1 MRRVTSPNRA
11 RRRMRAVHMLVAA
24 LALAAT
30 LISNPAT
37 AETGSDGAH
46 PLLEEIVV
54 TGSRIRRNALTAR
67 DWVLHV
73 DGDDRD
79 RSGLSS
85 LGDLLARL
93 PVSGSPLST
102 RFNSSGNFGFP
113 ADGGGVAAG
122 ASHVDLR
129 HLGSKRVLV
138 LVDGLRWV
146 NGSSGSGV
154 SGATDLNTIP
164 ASVVE
169 RVEVLRDGASAI
181 YGSDAVAGVVN
192 VITRKVRGV
201 TARAHRGAFEHGGET
216 TDLELAFGGSWGAT
230 SASAHIAH
238 TDQARVRAADH
249 EQTRWPKPGTGVLH
263 GSTFTPQGRVVF
275 GDPHTGRFVNCA
287 LNDGVTGVPV
297 YDPADPCGPGDDYHR
312 WSNADRFNYAAYN
325 LVLTPSTR
333 TGVFGRVEHE
343 TAGGTR
349 LQLRALF
356 NRRESVNQAAPE
368 PVWAGTLGETGS
380 LMDAIVIDADNP
392 YNPFGFD
399 VGPGGFLTR
408 RPLESGPRIFEQDV
422 DTRYAAFTME
432 GVSRALGRAW
442 LWDASLVWSRNVA
455 EQTKHGA
462 HNARRMLLALGPP
475 EDCAGVPGCVP
486 LNLLGGRGT
495 ITDPM
500 LDWIGFVQED
510 SSAQTLRSFVANV
523 TGELASLPA
532 GPLDFAA
539 GFERRE
545 LDGRFDP
552 DPVVAAGETAGIP
565 AQPTAGGYTVTEFY
579 AEIAAPLLAG
589 EGDDTLLD
597 LAAAARRF
605 DYSTF
610 DSGSTAKAALRWRPV
625 ADVQLRAS
633 WVEGFRAP
641 NIGELFGGLTRLDAV
656 ISDPCANFLGTNVG
670 PTVIGQCVAQGVPA
684 DGSYTQLGS
693 QISVLTGG
701 NERLDP
707 ETSTSRSLALAWS
720 PAWAAGPAWIEAL
733 RIELAHYAHDID
745 DAITGYDAQA
755 VLDGCY
761 RDRVGVL
768 CDLVARNARG
778 GIARFQNTLF
788 NVGSVE
794 TRGYDLAMLLTGAS
808 GWSVRLQATHL
819 AEFTERLED
828 TAGRVVETRRLEG
841 LTESDRGKP
850 RWKAA
855 LVVERSTERWRAAWT
870 VRYIDSMTERCSD
883 FLDGSSDSLTNL
895 GLCSMPDFEDNT
907 ASRNRLSSR
916 TLHDVQAGYTFRAA
930 RGELAVV
937 AGINNVFDR
946 DPPVSMS
953 ASLNGYDASV
963 YDIPGGRFAYL
974 RVAWSNDL

>member
-1 MRRVTSPNRA
+1 MRRAMSPLRA
-11 RRRMRAVHMLVAA
+11 GGRIRGAHMPLAALVLAAA
-24 LALAAT
+24 LAPDQAA
-30 LISNPAT
+30 
-37 AETGSDGAH
+37 AETASDGAH
-46 PLLEEIVV
+46 SLLEEIIV
-54 TGSRIRRNALTAR
+54 TGSRIRRDALTAR

-102 RFNSSGNFGFP
+102 RFNS
-113 ADGGGVAAG
+113 
-122 ASHVDLR
+122 
-129 HLGSKRVLV
+129 
-138 LVDGLRWV
+138 
-146 NGSSGSGV
+146 SGV

-201 TARAHRGAFEHGGET
+201 TARAHRGGFENGGET
-216 TDLELAFGGSWGAT
+216 TDLELALGGAWGAT

-275 GDPHTGRFVNCA
+275 ADPNTGRFVNCA

-297 YDPADPCGPGDDYHR
+297 YDPADPCGPGDDYHP
-312 WSNADRFNYAAYN
+312 WSNADRFNYATYN

-333 TGVFGRVEHE
+333 TGIFGRVEHE
-343 TAGGTR
+343 TAAGTR
-349 LQLRALF
+349 LRLRAFF

-380 LMDAIVIDADNP
+380 LMDDIVIDADNP

-432 GVSRALGRAW
+432 GVSRGFGRAW

-475 EDCAGVPGCVP
+475 EGCAGVPGCVP

-495 ITDPM
+495 ITDAM

-532 GPLDFAA
+532 GALDFAA

-545 LDGRFDP
+545 QDGRFDP
-552 DPVVAAGETAGIP
+552 DRVVAAG
-565 AQPTAGGYTVTEFY
+565 
-579 AEIAAPLLAG
+579 
-589 EGDDTLLD
+589 
-597 LAAAARRF
+597 
-605 DYSTF
+605 
-610 DSGSTAKAALRWRPV
+610 
-625 ADVQLRAS
+625 
-633 WVEGFRAP
+633 
-641 NIGELFGGLTRLDAV
+641 
-656 ISDPCANFLGTNVG
+656 
-670 PTVIGQCVAQGVPA
+670 
-684 DGSYTQLGS
+684 
-693 QISVLTGG
+693 
-701 NERLDP
+701 
-707 ETSTSRSLALAWS
+707 
-720 PAWAAGPAWIEAL
+720 
-733 RIELAHYAHDID
+733 
-745 DAITGYDAQA
+745 
-755 VLDGCY
+755 
-761 RDRVGVL
+761 
-768 CDLVARNARG
+768 
-778 GIARFQNTLF
+778 
-788 NVGSVE
+788 
-794 TRGYDLAMLLTGAS
+794 
-808 GWSVRLQATHL
+808 
-819 AEFTERLED
+819 D
-828 TAGRVVETRRLEG
+828 TAR
-841 LTESDRGKP
+841 
-850 RWKAA
+850 
-855 LVVERSTERWRAAWT
+855 
-870 VRYIDSMTERCSD
+870 
-883 FLDGSSDSLTNL
+883 
-895 GLCSMPDFEDNT
+895 
-907 ASRNRLSSR
+907 
-916 TLHDVQAGYTFRAA
+916 
-930 RGELAVV
+930 
-937 AGINNVFDR
+937 
-946 DPPVSMS
+946 
-953 ASLNGYDASV
+953 
-963 YDIPGGRFAYL
+963 
-974 RVAWSNDL
+974 